1 MHRGISLGVQF
12 NLPFDLRFFDVVF
25 HFEKNRLLFRAR
37 WIFGE
42 VRKLRAA
49 CSRLLIMLD
58 FYMRFLLLITLYF
71 ALTANPK
78 IGYAESSVIFL
89 FFSGYV
95 ALQLMSDETHGP
107 FQVNCYYSG
116 C

>member
-58 FYMRFLLLITLYF
+58 FLY
-71 ALTANPK
+71 AVSA
-78 IGYAESSVIFL
+78 S
-89 FFSGYV
+89 
-95 ALQLMSDETHGP
+95 
-107 FQVNCYYSG
+107 YYSIF
-116 C
+116 CFNCKPKDRLC